1 MRVGLRVFNSP
12 PFPVTR
18 WALSDG
24 PNALREPK
32 ALCTRILRRLPCV
45 SGRSG
50 RWWGDCCCS
59 GGVCFSCCSP
69 TRSFAFRSFSLFLFT
84 SFLRSSLNH
93 LLFLHF
99 FSLSFFY
106 YFISSPLSQ
115 LVVASL
121 HLLPFVLPILI
132 SSFRSVLLHRVIYIT
147 SSKYSFLLFFTYF
160 LCALHFMS
168 FSLPA

>member
-59 GGVCFSCCSP
+59 GGVCFSCCSLP
-69 TRSFAFRSFSLFLFT
+69 HVRLLFAVSLFSFLLLFFVLLLTIFFSYTFSLCLSFTTLYLPLFRNSLLHLFTCCLSFSPFLSLPSDPFCFIVLFT
-84 SFLRSSLNH
+84 SHHQNI
-93 LLFLHF
+93 LFF
-99 FSLSFFY
+99 FSLLTFF
-106 YFISSPLSQ
+106 
-115 LVVASL
+115 A
-121 HLLPFVLPILI
+121 
-132 SSFRSVLLHRVIYIT
+132 R
-147 SSKYSFLLFFTYF
+147 FT
-160 LCALHFMS
+160 L
-168 FSLPA
+168 